1 MQLLYCGT
9 FMFRQENGINYGLP
23 SSADSFFQKYLDV
36 FDTIRVIGNPV
47 RDIIDSSSLVRMDD
61 SRISIRITPNNKTPK
76 EFKNDAEI
84 KRILKKEISK
94 ADAVL
99 IKPATRKGMMAI
111 KIAEKLGKPYMIDI
125 TGDIHNALK
134 QHPSFLKRLYA
145 PILYYQIRKSIKN
158 CKYALYVSKDYLQ
171 QQFPINGIMCGCA
184 DVILEPT
191 DERILERRY
200 EKIDAKQE
208 SDIVEISLIGFYQG
222 KMKGVDTAIRALS
235 KLPGNYRLNI
245 LGNGTQKNRDQWY
258 VYATSLGIKNPQ
270 ERITFPNPLPNATAV
285 LEWLDTQDFFVLP
298 TRSEGFGRCVAEA
311 MSRGCVCF
319 ATDICTMP
327 ELLEKECLHPLGD
340 GDRLAEL
347 ILKYNTDK
355 ELMKANA
362 KRNFEKAKEYDFE
375 ILRER
380 RNKFLNQFKEYCER
394 QNQK

>member
-1 MQLLYCGT
+1 
-9 FMFRQENGINYGLP
+9 MFRQENGINYGLP

-84 KRILKKEISK
+84 KRILKEEISK

-171 QQFPINGIMCGCA
+171 QQF
-184 DVILEPT
+184 L
-191 DERILERRY
+191 Y
-200 EKIDAKQE
+200 Y
-208 SDIVEISLIGFYQG
+208 SL
-222 KMKGVDTAIRALS
+222 L
-235 KLPGNYRLNI
+235 
-245 LGNGTQKNRDQWY
+245 
-258 VYATSLGIKNPQ
+258 
-270 ERITFPNPLPNATAV
+270 AV
-285 LEWLDTQDFFVLP
+285 
-298 TRSEGFGRCVAEA
+298 
-311 MSRGCVCF
+311 F
-319 ATDICTMP
+319 A
-327 ELLEKECLHPLGD
+327 
-340 GDRLAEL
+340 
-347 ILKYNTDK
+347 
-355 ELMKANA
+355 
-362 KRNFEKAKEYDFE
+362 
-375 ILRER
+375 
-380 RNKFLNQFKEYCER
+380 Q
-394 QNQK
+394 

>member
-1 MQLLYCGT
+1 MKLLYCSA
-9 FMFRQENGINYGLP
+9 FMFREEGRQTYALP
-23 SSADSFFQKYLDV
+23 SCADPFFQKYLDV
-36 FDTIRVIGNPV
+36 FEKVRVLGIPV
-47 RDIIDSSSLVRMDD
+47 RDYLDTSALVKMTDP
-61 SRISIRITPNNKTPK
+61 RISVR
-76 EFKNDAEI
+76 
-84 KRILKKEISK
+84 ISK
-94 ADAVL
+94 PNTAPADFMNDKEVKRVL
-99 IKPATRKGMMAI
+99 REEIEKAEAILVKPASRRGMMAI
-111 KIAEKLGKPYMIDI
+111 KIAEELHKPYMIEM

-134 QHPSFLKRLYA
+134 QHPSLLKRMYA
-145 PILYYQIRKSIKN
+145 PFFYWQIKNAIKN
-158 CKYALYVSKDYLQ
+158 CKFGIYVSKDYLQ

-184 DVILEPT
+184 DVILEPA
-191 DERILERRY
+191 DEQILERRY

-235 KLPGNYRLNI
+235 KLPNNYRLNI
-245 LGNGTQKNRDQWY
+245 LGNGTQKSRDHWY
-258 VYATSLGIKNPQ
+258 GYASSLGIKNPKN
-270 ERITFPNPLPNATAV
+270 RITFPAPLPNATAV

-319 ATDICTMP
+319 ATNICTMP

-380 RNKFLNQFKEYCER
+380 RNIFLNQFKEYCES
-394 QNQK
+394 KKV